1 MSDIIFNHQAI
12 HSPYHDVRKV
22 QKEIKP
28 GSDPENRRQSL
39 SNHISLTRGMWLH
52 VIMLL
57 HAALYPVPIT
67 VEKYLIPFWIPAYTQ
82 SYIWICL
89 FWHSHTDIEWIEEKQ
104 TGTIHKDK
112 LVQQT
117 ILQLSAHY
125 MHVLT
130 AIVHKTVQNA
140 TMPGILMYRALLL
153 NWKKKL

>member
-1 MSDIIFNHQAI
+1 M
-12 HSPYHDVRKV
+12 
-22 QKEIKP
+22 
-28 GSDPENRRQSL
+28 
-39 SNHISLTRGMWLH
+39 
-52 VIMLL
+52 
-57 HAALYPVPIT
+57 
-67 VEKYLIPFWIPAYTQ
+67 
-82 SYIWICL
+82 
-89 FWHSHTDIEWIEEKQ
+89 EEKQ
-104 TGTIHKDK
+104 TGTIHKNK

>member
-39 SNHISLTRGMWLH
+39 INSWYVTPCNNAVACSTISCSNHSWKIFN
-52 VIMLL
+52 
-57 HAALYPVPIT
+57 PILNT
-67 VEKYLIPFWIPAYTQ
+67 CMYT
-82 SYIWICL
+82 YIWICF
-89 FWHSHTDIEWIEEKQ
+89 FWHSHTDIKWIEEKQ

>member
-12 HSPYHDVRKV
+12 HSPYHDVREV

-39 SNHISLTRGMWLH
+39 SIHISLTRGMWLH

-67 VEKYLIPFWIPAYTQ
+67 VEKYLIPFWIPACT
-82 SYIWICL
+82 YIWICF
-89 FWHSHTDIEWIEEKQ
+89 FWHSHTDIKWIEEKQ

>member
-67 VEKYLIPFWIPAYTQ
+67 VEKYLIPFWIPACTQ
-82 SYIWICL
+82 SYIWICF
-89 FWHSHTDIEWIEEKQ
+89 FWHSHTDIKWIEEKQ

>member
-1 MSDIIFNHQAI
+1 MTPCNNAVACSTISCSNHSWKIFN
-12 HSPYHDVRKV
+12 
-22 QKEIKP
+22 
-28 GSDPENRRQSL
+28 
-39 SNHISLTRGMWLH
+39 
-52 VIMLL
+52 
-57 HAALYPVPIT
+57 PILNT
-67 VEKYLIPFWIPAYTQ
+67 CMYT
-82 SYIWICL
+82 YIWICF
-89 FWHSHTDIEWIEEKQ
+89 FWHSHTDIKWIEEKQ

-153 NWKKKL
+153 NWKKNFSKKQKVIIKFHFKHIAGFLVIYLYEFLTKWLLAQIV